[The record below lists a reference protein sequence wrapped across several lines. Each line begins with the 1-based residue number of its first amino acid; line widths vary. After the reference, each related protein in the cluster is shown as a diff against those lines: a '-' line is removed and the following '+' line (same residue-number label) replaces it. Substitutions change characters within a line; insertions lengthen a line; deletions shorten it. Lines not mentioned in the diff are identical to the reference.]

1 MTLFT
6 TLFLLLSISLINAQS
21 NMVPITWSS
30 VVYTYYGEITPTIVN
45 ATTPTLTPLG
55 ATQLYNSGSIIRDR
69 YLNSTATQLTL
80 GQPINGLSDQYI
92 INNQLQVWSTGDEY
106 VVASAQAFM
115 QGLYP
120 PVRGVQ
126 GTDSVLANGS
136 VINYPLGGYQY
147 PNINS
152 LGEMDYNYIWIA
164 GNGQCRTYDI
174 ATEFT
179 KTSHNSTSL
188 IASTEYFYLSLA
200 NTFFAGIDTSMIN
213 YGNAIDLYYHALY
226 QYNHNSSIADMPNS
240 LGLLQTLN
248 GFASEQAISFNTPS
262 TGSSIQYIAGQTFAS
277 KIIQQFQQTISSSG
291 ISDKLS
297 LYFGSYEPML
307 AFFYLSSLSTSDVTG
322 RRFSMFPDY
331 GSVMAFELFSY
342 VEEGRYDSSTH
353 FPNANELWV
362 RFIFRNGTSNT
373 DPLISYPLFNLGN
386 SEVDMK
392 YNDFVTEIGN
402 FAMNDLSD
410 WCSVCASISLFCEAI
425 LSNESSDSDPKNSNV
440 LRSKAVNGVV
450 GGIIGAIVTLV
461 VLILVALILALLG
474 FRMQYREKKLTH
486 SVGGVGILK
495 RGSSAGGGGFKGPE
509 KLASD
514 TDLNIVHEPRVGA
527 TVKHERAGSWEM
539 GNAPGSNSTRLD
551 KGSNWGHETVVSVA
565 DYNRRSEDGI
575 GSHDPWG
582 MGVQGKDYV

>member
-1 MTLFT
+1 MFT
-6 TLFLLLSISLINAQS
+6 TLFLLPSISLVNAQS

-30 VVYTYYGEITPTIVN
+30 VVYTYYGEMTPTIVN

-69 YLNSTATQLTL
+69 YLSSTATQLTL
-80 GQPINGLSDQYI
+80 GLPINGLSDRYI

-106 VVASAQAFM
+106 VVGSAQAFM

-120 PVRGVQ
+120 PVPGVR

-147 PNINS
+147 PKINS
-152 LGEMDYNYIWIA
+152 LSEMDYNYIWIA
-164 GNGQCRTYDI
+164 GNDQCRTYDI
-174 ATEFT
+174 ATKFS
-179 KTSHNSTSL
+179 KTSPNSTSL

-200 NTFFAGIDTSMIN
+200 NTFFAGIYTSMIN

-226 QYNHNSSIADMPNS
+226 QYNHNSSISDMPNS
-240 LGLLQTLN
+240 FGLLQTLN

-262 TGSSIQYIAGQTFAS
+262 AGSSIQYIAGQTFAS

-322 RRFSMFPDY
+322 RRFSMLPDY
-331 GSVMAFELFSY
+331 GSMMAFELFSY
-342 VEEGRYDSSTH
+342 VEEGQGDSSTL

-362 RFIFRNGTSNT
+362 RFIFRNGTSDT

-402 FAMNDLSD
+402 FAMNDLND
-410 WCSVCASISLFCEAI
+410 WCSACASISLFCEAI
-425 LSNESSDSDPKNSNV
+425 LSNESSNSDPKNSAV
-440 LRSKAVNGVV
+440 LRSKGVNGVV

-474 FRMQYREKKLTH
+474 FRMQYREKKVAR

-495 RGSSAGGGGFKGPE
+495 RGSPTGGGGFKGPE

-527 TVKHERAGSWEM
+527 TIKHERLGSWEM
-539 GNAPGSNSTRLD
+539 GNAPGSNSIRLD
-551 KGSNWGHETVVSVA
+551 KGPSWGQERVVSTA
-565 DYNRRSEDGI
+565 DYSRRSEDGI

-582 MGVQGKDYV
+582 KGVQSKDYV